1 MSLYNLYNFVSNLTI
16 GGWLSIVIICSLF
29 IEITPF
35 IKINPIEWLG
45 KRLNAYMNKR
55 VDKIEKKLDEH
66 IAQSY
71 RTKILDFQDSLL
83 KNPANY
89 RGFTKEQYDEVIDSI
104 SIYERYCKENKID
117 NGKCVLAIGF
127 IKQCYEKCQT
137 EGSFSSLPIDNN

>member
-83 KNPANY
+83 KNPTNY

-104 SIYERYCKENKID
+104 SIYERHCKENKID
-117 NGKCVLAIGF
+117 NGK
-127 IKQCYEKCQT
+127 
-137 EGSFSSLPIDNN
+137 